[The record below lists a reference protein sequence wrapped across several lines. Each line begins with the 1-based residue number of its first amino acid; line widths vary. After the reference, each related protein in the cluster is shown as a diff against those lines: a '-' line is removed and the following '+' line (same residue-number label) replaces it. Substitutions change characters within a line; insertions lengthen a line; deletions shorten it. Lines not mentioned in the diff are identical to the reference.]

1 MSFSEAIQSGFKNY
15 ANFNGRASRSEHN
28 YWILFAFF
36 ISIATTILDITFFGI
51 IEISPIN
58 TLASLILWLPG
69 LAVAIR
75 RLHDI
80 NKSGWNV
87 LWALTCIG
95 IFPLIYWNYLQV
107 GDEGENLYGPD
118 PFG

>member
-1 MSFSEAIQSGFKNY
+1 MSFGEAIQSCFNNY

-36 ISIATTILDITFFGI
+36 ISIVTTILDITFFGL

-80 NKSGWNV
+80 NKSGWWLLLWFAIIIGWIV
-87 LWALTCIG
+87 L
-95 IFPLIYWNYLQV
+95 LIWHVRPSDKGVNQ
-107 GDEGENLYGPD
+107 YG
-118 PFG
+118 

>member
-1 MSFSEAIQSGFKNY
+1 MKL
-15 ANFNGRASRSEHN
+15 FNLVLKIMQILMEEHLDQN
-28 YWILFAFF
+28 IIIRFYLLFI
-36 ISIATTILDITFFGI
+36 ISIATTILDITFFGL

-58 TLASLILWLPG
+58 TSASLILWLPG
-69 LAVAIR
+69 LAVGIR

-95 IFPLIYWNYLQV
+95 ILPLIYWNYLQV